1 MEVEDEVSN
10 VDAKNLKFTR
20 DLRLFGDGAYAYAR
34 RWRSVRVV
42 EPMALVPVP

>member
-1 MEVEDEVSN
+1 MEVEVEDEVSN

-20 DLRLFGDGAYAYAR
+20 DLRLFGDGAYAR

-42 EPMALVPVP
+42 ESMALVPVP